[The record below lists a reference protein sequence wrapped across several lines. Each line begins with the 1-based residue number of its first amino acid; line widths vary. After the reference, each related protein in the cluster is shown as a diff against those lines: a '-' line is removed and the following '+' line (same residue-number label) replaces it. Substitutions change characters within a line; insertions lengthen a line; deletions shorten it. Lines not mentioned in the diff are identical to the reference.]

1 MATDPALAPWL
12 GCRRFSGAA
21 RQRGSWGT
29 RGEEAGPVAGL
40 GACTPSPRC
49 LARGT
54 STRENDGGR
63 LERVPVQRSLG
74 TRRQRRFEE
83 LAGRRVPSIDGSG
96 RRHCLVGRSG
106 RLEPRPQQW
115 PRATRLG
122 GKGLDRVARA
132 TSTPRG
138 ECPSVVQLS
147 GGGEPLFSRLLTRPA
162 FPFGPGAAEVVT
174 AAAPTVDRAHSH
186 RHRHLGMPEAG
197 FRGLDRAQRRPRAVG
212 LETPE
217 FQKQRGEQTW
227 SVPLPRREC
236 DPRCSLLRA
245 VRHTCP
251 LPLPASR
258 ASCGHCPRAAVA
270 LALRTPPGSR
280 RRPVSQLP
288 RAAALPPAHLA
299 QGPHAHQP
307 PIADRPCRPP
317 GQPGALSGVRGE
329 A

>member
-1 MATDPALAPWL
+1 MATDPALAPWF

-63 LERVPVQRSLG
+63 LEREPIQHSLG
-74 TRRQRRFEE
+74 TRRQRRFQE

-96 RRHCLVGRSG
+96 HRHCLVGRSG

-217 FQKQRGEQTW
+217 FQKQRGSRPGPSPCRGVSATLGAPSSGLSDVSAAAPCVTGVLRPLSPCSGGFGTQDPAGQQT
-227 SVPLPRREC
+227 
-236 DPRCSLLRA
+236 
-245 VRHTCP
+245 
-251 LPLPASR
+251 ASGVSAAAGCGPSSGSPCTE
-258 ASCGHCPRAAVA
+258 ASC
-270 LALRTPPGSR
+270 
-280 RRPVSQLP
+280 
-288 RAAALPPAHLA
+288 PPATH
-299 QGPHAHQP
+299 
-307 PIADRPCRPP
+307 R
-317 GQPGALSGVRGE
+317 
-329 A
+329 